1 MVSEEFKILVADD
14 SPLYTKLIQRTLSPE
29 RHTLLF
35 ATNGAEAIDL
45 FSEHQPGLV
54 ITDWMMPKIDG
65 LQLCRSIRSSFPQ
78 VHSYLMLL
86 TSNSEKDNV
95 IAGLKAGADDYLTKP
110 FHAGELV
117 ARVGV
122 GRRMV
127 ELQREIQ
134 AKNRLLEEMALTDSL
149 TSLPNRRAIDVWAP
163 RQLSAAVRY
172 GFQMWVSMADL
183 DFFKKINDGYGHS
196 AGDAVLQSFA
206 GILKRNIRSSDICGR
221 VGGEEFLLVL
231 THIERGDV
239 GVVIER
245 IRRALEEQ
253 EFSFQ
258 GKTIHATASFG
269 VAGFETAKPPDFVSL
284 VASADAA
291 LYCAKQKGRNRLEF
305 R

>member
-1 MVSEEFKILVADD
+1 
-14 SPLYTKLIQRTLSPE
+14 
-29 RHTLLF
+29 
-35 ATNGAEAIDL
+35 
-45 FSEHQPGLV
+45 
-54 ITDWMMPKIDG
+54 MMPKVDG
-65 LQLCRSIRSSFPQ
+65 LELCLNIRSSFPQ

-86 TSNSEKDNV
+86 TSNAEKDNV
-95 IAGLKAGADDYLTKP
+95 IAGLEAGADDYLTKP
-110 FHAGELV
+110 FHAGELL

-134 AKNRLLEEMALTDSL
+134 SKNRLLEEMALTDSL
-149 TSLPNRRAIDVWAP
+149 TGLPNRRAIDVWAP
-163 RQLSAAVRY
+163 RQLNAAVRY
-172 GFQMWVSMADL
+172 GFEMWVSMADL

-206 GILKRNIRSSDICGR
+206 EILRRNIRSSDICGR

-231 THIERGDV
+231 THLTKKNV
-239 GVVIER
+239 GVAIER
-245 IRRALEEQ
+245 IRRDLQEQ

-269 VAGFETAKPPDFVSL
+269 VAGFEMANPSDFVSL
-284 VASADAA
+284 VAGADAA
-291 LYCAKQKGRNRLEF
+291 LYSAKQKGRNRLEF

>member
-1 MVSEEFKILVADD
+1 MFGQEFKILVADD
-14 SPLYTKLIQRTLSPE
+14 SLIYTKLIHQTLLSD

-35 ATNGAEAIDL
+35 ARNGSEAIDL
-45 FSEHQPGLV
+45 FAEHQPSLV
-54 ITDWMMPKIDG
+54 ITDWMMPKVDG
-65 LQLCRSIRSSFPQ
+65 LELCRNIRSSFPQ

-86 TSNSEKDNV
+86 TSNAEKDNV
-95 IAGLKAGADDYLTKP
+95 IAGLRAGADDYLTKP

-149 TSLPNRRAIDVWAP
+149 TGLPNRRAIDVCAP
-163 RQLSAAVRY
+163 RQLNAAVRY
-172 GFQMWVSMADL
+172 GFEMWVAMADL

-206 GILKRNIRSSDICGR
+206 EILKRNIRSSDICGR

-231 THIERGDV
+231 THLTKRDV

-245 IRRALEEQ
+245 IRRDLQEQ

-269 VAGFETAKPPDFVSL
+269 VAGFETANPSDFVSL
-284 VASADAA
+284 VAGADAA
-291 LYCAKQKGRNRLEF
+291 LYSAKQKGRNRLEF